1 MVICCG
7 GLHSRVQVY
16 QLASDN
22 LMEDIRPVASLIKT
36 IQLEG
41 VAKQL
46 IFNELFFGFV
56 LLPGEDDRQA
66 VVLIEKKA
74 LLDASIPS
82 EETEKRQILLQD
94 DGSTSTV
101 GMDTTSLV
109 YALEWKKYEEDEQ
122 GSLDDNKDDSDDS
135 DEDLEDK
142 EVVFPLH
149 KKDFWRT

>member
-1 MVICCG
+1 MVICCE
-7 GLHSRVQVY
+7 GLPSRVEVY

-22 LMEDIRPVASLIKT
+22 LTEDIRPVASLIKT
-36 IQLEG
+36 TQLEG
-41 VAKQL
+41 DAEQL

-74 LLDASIPS
+74 LFDASILKV
-82 EETEKRQILLQD
+82 TEKRQILLQD

-101 GMDTTSLV
+101 GINTTGLV

-122 GSLDDNKDDSDDS
+122 GSLDDNKDDSDNS
-135 DEDLEDK
+135 DEDLEDR